1 MRYHLD
7 CQLALKLNLTF
18 MHNNYMKVSLTFI
31 LSVLI
36 IFVSSCTTTAGNKK
50 NFEDG
55 NNRSKDFVL
64 NQINKSANKD
74 IPNIVSKL
82 YKLKKLDK
90 SEQDL
95 LIVSLKN
102 GDIKRSYTNEVEKLL
117 NHSQEIYS
125 SDLKLSIRTSEK
137 NKEMLV
143 ESLLQEN
150 ILFSISFSENDFFIN
165 DDVFASN
172 LKFYCQSFI
181 EEQNNKLENRLL
193 REEKILIVF
202 SSEYEEDANALM
214 LNNSDHIYLRING
227 DDYENKL
234 QKILEINN
242 SYNKA
247 ELVSSFD
254 KSLKI
259 EHTPRLRQDLKKIYF
274 LVGYNEGKSVVP
286 FVKSFS
292 TDLQLFSST
301 RIFHE
306 ADSLN
311 DLADFENLTIPVS
324 KNFIAKAEK
333 NNFDNLKKK
342 FENLLLEDYINIEK
356 AYQNNIFNSK
366 IILNTGL
373 TQINRGACVERN
385 LGFWNID
392 INSIADQS

>member
-1 MRYHLD
+1 
-7 CQLALKLNLTF
+7 
-18 MHNNYMKVSLTFI
+18 MKVSLTFI

-95 LIVSLKN
+95 LIFSLKN

>member
-1 MRYHLD
+1 
-7 CQLALKLNLTF
+7 

-125 SDLKLSIRTSEK
+125 SDLKISIRTSEK

-214 LNNSDHIYLRING
+214 LNNSDHIYLRINS

>member
-1 MRYHLD
+1 
-7 CQLALKLNLTF
+7 

-125 SDLKLSIRTSEK
+125 SDLKISIRTSEK
-137 NKEMLV
+137 NKEMLI
-143 ESLLQEN
+143 ESLLKEN
-150 ILFSISFSENDFFIN
+150 ILFRISFSENDFFIN
-165 DDVFASN
+165 DDVFASI

-181 EEQNNKLENRLL
+181 EEQNNKLEDRLL

-311 DLADFENLTIPVS
+311 DLADFENLIIPVS
-324 KNFIAKAEK
+324 KTFIAKAEK

-356 AYQNNIFNSK
+356 AYQSNIFNSR

-392 INSIADQS
+392 INSIAGQS

>member
-1 MRYHLD
+1 
-7 CQLALKLNLTF
+7 
-18 MHNNYMKVSLTFI
+18 MKVSLTFI

-125 SDLKLSIRTSEK
+125 SDLMLSISTSEK

-150 ILFSISFSENDFFIN
+150 ILFTISFSENDFFIN

-181 EEQNNKLENRLL
+181 EEQNNKLEDRLL

-242 SYNKA
+242 SYSKA
-247 ELVSSFD
+247 ELLSSFD

>member
-1 MRYHLD
+1 
-7 CQLALKLNLTF
+7 
-18 MHNNYMKVSLTFI
+18 MKVSLTFI

-137 NKEMLV
+137 NREMLV

-150 ILFSISFSENDFFIN
+150 ILFTISFSENDFFIN

-181 EEQNNKLENRLL
+181 EEQNNKLEDRLL
-193 REEKILIVF
+193 RDEKILIVF

-214 LNNSDHIYLRING
+214 LNNSDHIYLKING

-247 ELVSSFD
+247 KLVSSFD
-254 KSLKI
+254 KSLQI

-324 KNFIAKAEK
+324 KNFIDKAEK
-333 NNFDNLKKK
+333 NDFDNLKKK

>member
-1 MRYHLD
+1 
-7 CQLALKLNLTF
+7 
-18 MHNNYMKVSLTFI
+18 MKVSLTFI

-125 SDLKLSIRTSEK
+125 SELRLSIRTSEK

-366 IILNTGL
+366 VILNTGL

-392 INSIADQS
+392 INSIAGQS

>member
-1 MRYHLD
+1 
-7 CQLALKLNLTF
+7 
-18 MHNNYMKVSLTFI
+18 MKVSLTFI

-125 SDLKLSIRTSEK
+125 SDLMLSISTSEK

-150 ILFSISFSENDFFIN
+150 ILFTISFSENDFFIN

-181 EEQNNKLENRLL
+181 EEQNNKLEDRLL
-193 REEKILIVF
+193 REDKILIVF

-214 LNNSDHIYLRING
+214 LNNSDHIYLRIND

>member
-1 MRYHLD
+1 
-7 CQLALKLNLTF
+7 
-18 MHNNYMKVSLTFI
+18 MKVSLTFI

-125 SDLKLSIRTSEK
+125 SDLMLSIRTSEK

-143 ESLLQEN
+143 ESLLQQN
-150 ILFSISFSENDFFIN
+150 ILFSISFNENDFFIN

-181 EEQNNKLENRLL
+181 EEQNNKLEDRLL

-234 QKILEINN
+234 QKILEINK

-247 ELVSSFD
+247 ELLSSFD

>member
-1 MRYHLD
+1 
-7 CQLALKLNLTF
+7 

-95 LIVSLKN
+95 LIFSLKN

-125 SDLKLSIRTSEK
+125 SDLMLSIRTSEK

-150 ILFSISFSENDFFIN
+150 ILFTISFSENDFFIN
-165 DDVFASN
+165 DDVFASD

-181 EEQNNKLENRLL
+181 EEQNNKLEDRLL

>member
-1 MRYHLD
+1 
-7 CQLALKLNLTF
+7 
-18 MHNNYMKVSLTFI
+18 MHNNYMKVSLTLI

-36 IFVSSCTTTAGNKK
+36 LFVSSCTTTAGNKK

-143 ESLLQEN
+143 ESLLQQN
-150 ILFSISFSENDFFIN
+150 ILFSISFNENDFFIN

-181 EEQNNKLENRLL
+181 EEQNNKLEDRLL

-234 QKILEINN
+234 QKILEINK

-247 ELVSSFD
+247 ELLSSFD

-324 KNFIAKAEK
+324 KNFIDKAEK
-333 NNFDNLKKK
+333 NDFDNLKKK

>member
-1 MRYHLD
+1 
-7 CQLALKLNLTF
+7 
-18 MHNNYMKVSLTFI
+18 MKVSLTFI

-125 SDLKLSIRTSEK
+125 SDLMLSIRTSEK

-150 ILFSISFSENDFFIN
+150 ILFTISFSENDFFIN

-181 EEQNNKLENRLL
+181 EEQNNKLEDRLL

-373 TQINRGACVERN
+373 TQIKRGACVERN

>member
-1 MRYHLD
+1 
-7 CQLALKLNLTF
+7 
-18 MHNNYMKVSLTFI
+18 MKVSLTFI

-36 IFVSSCTTTAGNKK
+36 IFVSSCATTAGNKK
-50 NFEDG
+50 NFEDD

-74 IPNIVSKL
+74 IPNILSKL

-90 SEQDL
+90 SEQNL
-95 LIVSLKN
+95 LIFSLKN
-102 GDIKRSYTNEVEKLL
+102 GDIKRSYTNELEKLL
-117 NHSQEIYS
+117 NNSQEIYS

-150 ILFSISFSENDFFIN
+150 ILFNISFSENDFFIN

-181 EEQNNKLENRLL
+181 EEQNNKLKNRLL

-392 INSIADQS
+392 INSIAGQS

>member
-1 MRYHLD
+1 M
-7 CQLALKLNLTF
+7 
-18 MHNNYMKVSLTFI
+18 
-31 LSVLI
+31 
-36 IFVSSCTTTAGNKK
+36 
-50 NFEDG
+50 
-55 NNRSKDFVL
+55 
-64 NQINKSANKD
+64 KSANKD
-74 IPNIVSKL
+74 IPNIISKL

-117 NHSQEIYS
+117 NHSQKIYS

-150 ILFSISFSENDFFIN
+150 ILFNISFSENDFFIN

-181 EEQNNKLENRLL
+181 EEQNNKLKNRLL

-214 LNNSDHIYLRING
+214 LNNSDHIYLRINV

-234 QKILEINN
+234 KKILEINN

-311 DLADFENLTIPVS
+311 DLADFENLIIPVS

-356 AYQNNIFNSK
+356 AYQSNIFNSR

-392 INSIADQS
+392 INSIAGQS

>member
-1 MRYHLD
+1 
-7 CQLALKLNLTF
+7 
-18 MHNNYMKVSLTFI
+18 MKVSLTFI

-95 LIVSLKN
+95 LIISLKN
-102 GDIKRSYTNEVEKLL
+102 GDIKRSYASEVEKLL
-117 NHSQEIYS
+117 NHSKEIYS

-193 REEKILIVF
+193 RGEKILIVF

-366 IILNTGL
+366 VILNTGL

-392 INSIADQS
+392 INSIAGQS

>member
-1 MRYHLD
+1 
-7 CQLALKLNLTF
+7 
-18 MHNNYMKVSLTFI
+18 MKVSLTFI

-50 NFEDG
+50 NFKDG
-55 NNRSKDFVL
+55 NNKSKDFVL

-74 IPNIVSKL
+74 IPNIISKL

-150 ILFSISFSENDFFIN
+150 ILFNISFSENDFFIN

-311 DLADFENLTIPVS
+311 DLADFENLIIPVS

-392 INSIADQS
+392 INSIAGQS

>member
-1 MRYHLD
+1 
-7 CQLALKLNLTF
+7 
-18 MHNNYMKVSLTFI
+18 MKVSLTFI

-36 IFVSSCTTTAGNKK
+36 IFASSCTTTAGNKK

-95 LIVSLKN
+95 LIFSLKN

-125 SDLKLSIRTSEK
+125 SGLKLSIRTSEK

-214 LNNSDHIYLRING
+214 LNNSDHIYLRINS

-259 EHTPRLRQDLKKIYF
+259 EHAPRLRQDLKKIYF

-311 DLADFENLTIPVS
+311 DLADFENLIIPVS

-392 INSIADQS
+392 INSIAGQS

>member
-1 MRYHLD
+1 
-7 CQLALKLNLTF
+7 
-18 MHNNYMKVSLTFI
+18 MKVSLTFI

-74 IPNIVSKL
+74 IPNIISKL

-150 ILFSISFSENDFFIN
+150 ILFNISFSENDFFIN

-181 EEQNNKLENRLL
+181 EEQNNKLEDRLL

-392 INSIADQS
+392 INSIAGQS

>member
-1 MRYHLD
+1 
-7 CQLALKLNLTF
+7 

-55 NNRSKDFVL
+55 NNRSKDSVL

-125 SDLKLSIRTSEK
+125 SDLKLSISTSEK

-165 DDVFASN
+165 DDVFASD

-181 EEQNNKLENRLL
+181 EEQNNKLEDRLL

-214 LNNSDHIYLRING
+214 LNNSDHIYLRINS

-242 SYNKA
+242 SYDKA

-259 EHTPRLRQDLKKIYF
+259 EHTPRLRQDLNKIYF

-311 DLADFENLTIPVS
+311 DLTDFEDLTIPVS
-324 KNFIAKAEK
+324 KNFIAKAKK

>member
-1 MRYHLD
+1 
-7 CQLALKLNLTF
+7 
-18 MHNNYMKVSLTFI
+18 MKVSLTFI

-125 SDLKLSIRTSEK
+125 SDLKLSISTSEK

-324 KNFIAKAEK
+324 KSFIAKAKK
-333 NNFDNLKKK
+333 NNFDNLKMK

-392 INSIADQS
+392 INSIAGQS

>member
-1 MRYHLD
+1 
-7 CQLALKLNLTF
+7 

-36 IFVSSCTTTAGNKK
+36 IFVSSCATTAGNKK

-74 IPNIVSKL
+74 VPNIVSKL

-125 SDLKLSIRTSEK
+125 SDLKISIRTSEK

-143 ESLLQEN
+143 ESLLKEN
-150 ILFSISFSENDFFIN
+150 ILFSISFSENDLFIN

-385 LGFWNID
+385 LGFWNIN
-392 INSIADQS
+392 INSIAGQS

>member
-1 MRYHLD
+1 
-7 CQLALKLNLTF
+7 
-18 MHNNYMKVSLTFI
+18 MKVSLTFI

-95 LIVSLKN
+95 LIFSLKN

-373 TQINRGACVERN
+373 TQINRGGCVERN

>member
-1 MRYHLD
+1 
-7 CQLALKLNLTF
+7 

-324 KNFIAKAEK
+324 KNFIDKAEK
-333 NNFDNLKKK
+333 NDFDNLKKK

>member
-1 MRYHLD
+1 
-7 CQLALKLNLTF
+7 
-18 MHNNYMKVSLTFI
+18 MKVSLTFI

-247 ELVSSFD
+247 QLVSSFD

>member
-1 MRYHLD
+1 
-7 CQLALKLNLTF
+7 
-18 MHNNYMKVSLTFI
+18 MKVSLTFI

-125 SDLKLSIRTSEK
+125 SDLKLGIRTSEK

-143 ESLLQEN
+143 ESLLQQN
-150 ILFSISFSENDFFIN
+150 ILFSISFNENDFFIN

-181 EEQNNKLENRLL
+181 EEQNNKLEDRLL

-311 DLADFENLTIPVS
+311 DLADFENLIIPVS

-392 INSIADQS
+392 INSIAGQS

>member
-1 MRYHLD
+1 
-7 CQLALKLNLTF
+7 

-36 IFVSSCTTTAGNKK
+36 IFVSSCATTAGNKK

-55 NNRSKDFVL
+55 NNRSRDFVL

-74 IPNIVSKL
+74 IPNIISKL

-150 ILFSISFSENDFFIN
+150 ILFTISFNENDFFIN

-247 ELVSSFD
+247 KLVSSFD

-392 INSIADQS
+392 INSIAGQS

>member
-1 MRYHLD
+1 
-7 CQLALKLNLTF
+7 

-36 IFVSSCTTTAGNKK
+36 IFVSSCATTAGNKK
-50 NFEDG
+50 NFEDD

-74 IPNIVSKL
+74 IPNILSKL

-150 ILFSISFSENDFFIN
+150 ILFNISFSENDFFIN

-214 LNNSDHIYLRING
+214 LNNSDHIYLRISG

>member
-1 MRYHLD
+1 
-7 CQLALKLNLTF
+7 
-18 MHNNYMKVSLTFI
+18 MKVSLTFI

-125 SDLKLSIRTSEK
+125 SELRLSIRTSEK

-227 DDYENKL
+227 NDYENKL

-311 DLADFENLTIPVS
+311 DLADFENLIIPVS

-333 NNFDNLKKK
+333 NNFDNLKNK

-392 INSIADQS
+392 INSIAGQS

>member
-1 MRYHLD
+1 
-7 CQLALKLNLTF
+7 

-50 NFEDG
+50 KFEDG

-227 DDYENKL
+227 DDFENKL

-242 SYNKA
+242 SYSKA

-259 EHTPRLRQDLKKIYF
+259 EHAPRLRQDLKKIYF

-373 TQINRGACVERN
+373 TQINRGSCVERN

>member
-1 MRYHLD
+1 
-7 CQLALKLNLTF
+7 
-18 MHNNYMKVSLTFI
+18 
-31 LSVLI
+31 
-36 IFVSSCTTTAGNKK
+36 
-50 NFEDG
+50 
-55 NNRSKDFVL
+55 
-64 NQINKSANKD
+64 
-74 IPNIVSKL
+74 
-82 YKLKKLDK
+82 
-90 SEQDL
+90 
-95 LIVSLKN
+95 
-102 GDIKRSYTNEVEKLL
+102 
-117 NHSQEIYS
+117 
-125 SDLKLSIRTSEK
+125 
-137 NKEMLV
+137 
-143 ESLLQEN
+143 
-150 ILFSISFSENDFFIN
+150 
-165 DDVFASN
+165 
-172 LKFYCQSFI
+172 
-181 EEQNNKLENRLL
+181 
-193 REEKILIVF
+193 
-202 SSEYEEDANALM
+202 M
-214 LNNSDHIYLRING
+214 LNNSDHIYLRINV

-234 QKILEINN
+234 KKILEINN

-311 DLADFENLTIPVS
+311 DLADFENLIIPVS

-392 INSIADQS
+392 INSIAGQS

>member
-1 MRYHLD
+1 
-7 CQLALKLNLTF
+7 
-18 MHNNYMKVSLTFI
+18 MKVSLTFI

-102 GDIKRSYTNEVEKLL
+102 GDIKRSYANEVEKLL

-165 DDVFASN
+165 DDIFASN

-181 EEQNNKLENRLL
+181 EEQNNRLENRLL

-259 EHTPRLRQDLKKIYF
+259 EHSPRLRQDLKKIYF

-385 LGFWNID
+385 LDFWNID
-392 INSIADQS
+392 INSIAGQS

>member
-1 MRYHLD
+1 
-7 CQLALKLNLTF
+7 
-18 MHNNYMKVSLTFI
+18 MKVSLTFI

-333 NNFDNLKKK
+333 NDFDNLKKK

>member
-1 MRYHLD
+1 
-7 CQLALKLNLTF
+7 

-143 ESLLQEN
+143 ESLLQQN
-150 ILFSISFSENDFFIN
+150 ILFSISFNENDFFIN

-181 EEQNNKLENRLL
+181 EEQNNKLEDRLL

-324 KNFIAKAEK
+324 KNFIDKAEK
-333 NNFDNLKKK
+333 NDFDNLKKK

>member
-1 MRYHLD
+1 
-7 CQLALKLNLTF
+7 

-55 NNRSKDFVL
+55 NNKSKDFVL
-64 NQINKSANKD
+64 NQLNKSANKD
-74 IPNIVSKL
+74 IANIVSKL
-82 YKLKKLDK
+82 YKLGKLDK
-90 SEQDL
+90 SEKDL

-102 GDIKRSYTNEVEKLL
+102 GDIKRSYANEVEKLL
-117 NHSQEIYS
+117 NYSEKIYS
-125 SDLKLSIRTSEK
+125 SGLKLSISTSEK

-150 ILFSISFSENDFFIN
+150 ILFRISFNKNDFFIN

-181 EEQNNKLENRLL
+181 EEQNKKLENRLL

-202 SSEYEEDANALM
+202 SSEYEEDANLLM
-214 LNNSDHIYLRING
+214 LNNSDHIYLKING

-254 KSLKI
+254 KNLKI

-274 LVGYNEGKSVVP
+274 LVGYNEGKTVVP

-311 DLADFENLTIPVS
+311 DLADFENLIIPVS
-324 KNFIAKAEK
+324 KNFISKAEN

-356 AYQNNIFNSK
+356 AYQYNVFNSK

-373 TQINRGACVERN
+373 TQINRGSCVNRSLN
-385 LGFWNID
+385 FWEID
-392 INSIADQS
+392 INSIAGQS

>member
-1 MRYHLD
+1 
-7 CQLALKLNLTF
+7 

-125 SDLKLSIRTSEK
+125 SDLMLSIRTSEK

-181 EEQNNKLENRLL
+181 EEQNNKLEDRLL

-373 TQINRGACVERN
+373 TQINRGACLERN

>member
-1 MRYHLD
+1 
-7 CQLALKLNLTF
+7 

-125 SDLKLSIRTSEK
+125 SDLKISIRTSEK
-137 NKEMLV
+137 NKEMLI
-143 ESLLQEN
+143 ESLLKEN
-150 ILFSISFSENDFFIN
+150 ILFRISFSENDFFIN
-165 DDVFASN
+165 DDVFESN

-181 EEQNNKLENRLL
+181 EEQNKKLENRLL

-214 LNNSDHIYLRING
+214 LNNSDHIYLRINV

-333 NNFDNLKKK
+333 NNFNNLKKK

-392 INSIADQS
+392 INSIAGQS

>member
-1 MRYHLD
+1 
-7 CQLALKLNLTF
+7 

-55 NNRSKDFVL
+55 NNKSKDFVL

-74 IPNIVSKL
+74 IANIVSKL
-82 YKLKKLDK
+82 YKLGKLNK
-90 SEQDL
+90 SEKDL

-102 GDIKRSYTNEVEKLL
+102 GDIKRSYANEVEKLL
-117 NHSQEIYS
+117 NYSEKIYS
-125 SDLKLSIRTSEK
+125 SGLKLSIRTSEK

-150 ILFSISFSENDFFIN
+150 ILFSISFNKNDFFIN

-172 LKFYCQSFI
+172 LKFYCQSFL

-202 SSEYEEDANALM
+202 SSEYQEDANVLM
-214 LNNSDHIYLRING
+214 LNNSDHIYLKING

-254 KSLKI
+254 KNLKI

-274 LVGYNEGKSVVP
+274 LVGYNEGKTLVP

-311 DLADFENLTIPVS
+311 DLADFENLIIPVS
-324 KNFIAKAEK
+324 KNFISKAEN

-356 AYQNNIFNSK
+356 AYQYNVFNSI

-373 TQINRGACVERN
+373 TQINRGSCVNRSLN
-385 LGFWNID
+385 FWKID
-392 INSIADQS
+392 INSIAGQS

>member
-1 MRYHLD
+1 
-7 CQLALKLNLTF
+7 

-36 IFVSSCTTTAGNKK
+36 IFVSSCATTAGNKK

-74 IPNIVSKL
+74 IPNIISKL

-150 ILFSISFSENDFFIN
+150 ILFNISFSENDFFIN

-392 INSIADQS
+392 INSIAGQS